1 MGKEALSMRTRLA
14 ALAGF
19 VVLGVGGFLLL
30 ALGRG
35 QERSPSPPSTL
46 AVPPAPAAA
55 TAKRPLHDIAKLSP
69 LQQQMYRSAQLG
81 AEWLARTNHADG
93 HFDNG
98 YIPALRVLLEGD
110 HYLRQAGAASALA
123 RAARYTGDEHLTAIA
138 RQAVLTLLLHTGP
151 DAEDAHLRHTTLP
164 STVVNRLGA
173 AGLLVLAI
181 NELPAP
187 GDDLLEQSE
196 ELCAFIR
203 KQQRADGSL
212 CISEAPGDPAT
223 EASDPDGINCFPGE
237 ALYALM
243 LSQRHRP
250 AAWKTDVV
258 RKAMSYYRPWWRA
271 HKTMALIPYQTAAYT
286 EAYLLTK
293 EQAFADC
300 VTEMNDWLC
309 GFQYVQI
316 DASHPLWLG
325 GFMGWMDGKPAAVAP
340 QVGSAVYAEG
350 LAEACRVARQA
361 GDLARHRRYSDAL
374 ERCLQFLVTL
384 QYTDANTRH
393 FADWYRPILIGGFF
407 GAHQD
412 GTLRIDY
419 TQHAVC
425 ALVQYLVVSGSLV
438 SGEW

>member
-1 MGKEALSMRTRLA
+1 MRTRLA
-14 ALAGF
+14 CLAGF
-19 VVLGVGGFLLL
+19 VILGVGGFLLL
-30 ALGRG
+30 SLSRG
-35 QERSPSPPSTL
+35 QDRSASPAGAFP
-46 AVPPAPAAA
+46 VPPAPGA
-55 TAKRPLHDIAKLSP
+55 TTAERPLHDVSKLSP
-69 LQQQMYRSAQLG
+69 LQQQMYLSAQHG
-81 AEWLARTNHADG
+81 AEWLARTNRADG

-98 YIPALRVLLEGD
+98 YVPALRVLLEGD
-110 HYLRQAGAASALA
+110 HYLRQAGAAFALA
-123 RAARYTGDEHLTAIA
+123 RAARYTGDESLTAIA

-151 DAEDAHLRHTTLP
+151 DADDAHVRHTSLP
-164 STVVNRLGA
+164 SAVVNRLGA
-173 AGLLVLAI
+173 AGLLVQAI
-181 NELPAP
+181 NEVPAP

-212 CISEAPGDPAT
+212 CYSDTPGNPPTA
-223 EASDPDGINCFPGE
+223 ASDPDGINHYPGA
-237 ALYALM
+237 ALYGLM

-258 RKAMSYYRPWWRA
+258 RKALSYYQPWWRG
-271 HKTMALIPYQTAAYT
+271 HKTLALIPYQTAAYA
-286 EAYLLTK
+286 EAYVLTK

-325 GFMGWMDGKPAAVAP
+325 GFMGWADGKPAVGAP
-340 QVGSAVYAEG
+340 QVGSAAYAES
-350 LAEACRVARQA
+350 LTEACRVARQA
-361 GDLARHRRYSDAL
+361 GDLARYRRYSDAV

-384 QYTDANTRH
+384 QYTEANTRH
-393 FADWYRPILIGGFF
+393 FADWYRPIVLGGFY

-412 GTLRIDY
+412 GTLRLDY

-425 ALVQYLVVSGSLV
+425 AMVQYLMYVH
-438 SGEW
+438 